1 MTLAELVEQLDLRVY
16 SGRDELARPI
26 SGGYASDLLSDV
38 LAHGQKDQLWV
49 TLQIHPNIIAVAAF
63 KELAAI
69 VLVNGREPAA
79 ETVELARKER
89 VSILGTPL
97 TAFEFI
103 GRIYGLGIQG
113 T

>member
-1 MTLAELVEQLDLRVY
+1 MTLAKLIELMDLKTFT
-16 SGRDELARPI
+16 GRNELTRPI
-26 SGGYASDLLSDV
+26 SGGYVSDLLSDV
-38 LAHGQKDQLWV
+38 LAHGHKGQLWV

-79 ETVELARKER
+79 GTVELAKKEQ
-89 VSILGTPL
+89 VLIFGTSL
-97 TAFEFI
+97 SAFEFV
-103 GRIYGLGIQG
+103 GKVYGLGIQG

>member
-1 MTLAELVEQLDLRVY
+1 MTLAELVEQMDLKVY
-16 SGRDELARPI
+16 AGRNEPARPI

-69 VLVNGREPAA
+69 VLVNGRGPAA
-79 ETVELARKER
+79 ETVELAQKEG
-89 VSILGTPL
+89 VSIIGTPL

-103 GRIYGLGIQG
+103 GRVYGLGIQG